1 MSKSL
6 KQRFQRA
13 QSIASQWHHIWE
25 ECYDYAIPNRTSF
38 YEEGVGED
46 RMDKVYD
53 ETAITSTQ
61 EFASRL
67 QLGLTPPF
75 MQWMDL
81 KAGNE
86 IDESNTSQLNNALS
100 AVTKEVFNAIEDS
113 NFVQQMHEAF
123 LDLAVGTAILSLEP
137 GKNGKSLSFLA
148 MPQREVSIEPG
159 YGDDV
164 GGIYRQRKVQA
175 GHLPVEF
182 PNGNLS
188 EELQR
193 KVREHP
199 QESVEL
205 IETNVRNYAVTQTE
219 SWIHQCWEKAALG
232 SENKSPIYEYEY
244 MGPGAFPLIVARWS
258 KAAGEVWGRGPLVN
272 ALPSIKTANLVVE
285 LTLENAEMAI
295 TGMWQG
301 SDDGV
306 LHPDNVSLVP
316 GTIIPVAPTSQGLR
330 PLEAPGRFD
339 IANLILDDMRN
350 NIKRALYDEMLGP
363 MDKTPMSATE
373 VVQRVTEL
381 QRRIGAPI
389 GRLTMELLNP
399 IIRRVLF
406 ILVEQGRLEN
416 IPVLDGKQMKAVPVS
431 LLARQQKSE
440 EVNNIVEFM
449 GIVANTQGP
458 QKVNVIIDSAKAA
471 DKIAK
476 LKSIDPE
483 ILRDEADRAQMT
495 QAMQQ
500 QDPNPQQGAM

>member
-1 MSKSL
+1 MNKNL
-6 KQRFQRA
+6 KQRVERA
-13 QSIASQWHHIWE
+13 QSVASQWHQIWE

-38 YEEGVGED
+38 YSESTGQD

-53 ETAITSTQ
+53 ETAIISTQ

-75 MQWMDL
+75 MPWMDL

-86 IDESNTSQLNNALS
+86 VAEEETEQLNNALS
-100 AVTKEVFNAIEDS
+100 DVTKEVFNAIEDS

-123 LDLAVGTAILSLEP
+123 LDLAVGTAVLSVEP
-137 GKNGKSLSFLA
+137 GRHRSLDFLA
-148 MPQREVSIEPG
+148 IPKREVAIEPG
-159 YGDDV
+159 HGDDV
-164 GGIYRQRKVQA
+164 GGIFRQRSVQA

-182 PNGNLS
+182 PFGNFS
-188 EELQR
+188 EELGR
-193 KVREHP
+193 AIRETP
-199 QESVEL
+199 QKPIEL
-205 IETNVRNYAVTQTE
+205 MTTNIRDYSDLETE
-219 SWIHQCWEKAALG
+219 SWKHQCWEKAALG
-232 SENKSPIYEYEY
+232 ADKPPIYEYTY
-244 MGPGAFPLIVARWS
+244 RGPGAFPLIVARWS

-306 LHPDNVSLVP
+306 LNPDNVSLVP

-339 IANLILDDMRN
+339 VSNMILEDMRA

-381 QRRIGAPI
+381 QRRIGSPI

-406 ILVEQGRLEN
+406 ILSEQGRLAN

-449 GIVANTQGP
+449 GIIAQTQGP
-458 QKVNVIIDSAKAA
+458 QMVNIIVDSEKAA
-471 DKIAK
+471 DKIAA
-476 LKSIDPE
+476 LKSIDPD
-483 ILRDEADRAQMT
+483 ILRGKADRERMV

-500 QDPNPQQGAM
+500 QDPNPQSGPGVM